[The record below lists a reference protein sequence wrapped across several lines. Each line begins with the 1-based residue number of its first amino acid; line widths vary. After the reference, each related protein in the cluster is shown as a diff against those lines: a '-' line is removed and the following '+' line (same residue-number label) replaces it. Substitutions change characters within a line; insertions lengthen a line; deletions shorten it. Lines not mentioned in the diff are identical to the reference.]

1 MIYLLFILSAVAI
14 LSASLFAYEE
24 YCEWLGTKE
33 ADIRE
38 HIASVAH
45 RFSLI
50 IFGYLFAK
58 YGELIQIP
66 LLVGLYWL
74 MTDGLMNLMKKR
86 NFLAVSSQSG
96 NPFEKWNL
104 VKFSLII
111 IGALLT
117 ILG

>member
-1 MIYLLFILSAVAI
+1 MIYIIFAITLS
-14 LSASLFAYEE
+14 SALFAYEE
-24 YCEWLGTKE
+24 TQEWLGTKWG
-33 ADIRE
+33 DIRE
-38 HIASVAH
+38 HVASIFH
-45 RFSLI
+45 RASLLLV
-50 IFGYLFAK
+50 GYLFL
-58 YGELIQIP
+58 YFGIELITLPFLI
-66 LLVGLYWL
+66 GYYWL